1 MILALLGIVLTVVW
15 IVSLARYDSKD
26 EGCIPNEKE
35 CSLCPFPCDKRK
47 NLKGDSTNYENQ

>member
-1 MILALLGIVLTVVW
+1 MILALLGIVLLIVW

-26 EGCIPNEKE
+26 EGCIQNEKE

>member
-1 MILALLGIVLTVVW
+1 MILALFGIGLLIVW
-15 IVSLARYDSKD
+15 LVSLVRYDPKD

-35 CSLCPFPCDKRK
+35 CNLCPFPCDKRK